1 MDGGYLL
8 TCKSFDPNRII
19 PFGTRFIS
27 VKVLPIPPYGNVLQV
42 WVSEPILKILRRHNS
57 ISPGSIDKVIER
69 NMTLLA
75 LRVHIC
81 RGNGPTLWF
90 TLFLELDRRNFS
102 FLENSDTA
110 GSCMLEED
118 MIKF

>member
-1 MDGGYLL
+1 MSTNLSEL
-8 TCKSFDPNRII
+8 RSKSHHPFRYQAYIGQSSPNN
-19 PFGTRFIS
+19 
-27 VKVLPIPPYGNVLQV
+27 NVLQV
-42 WVSEPILKILRRHNS
+42 WVGEPILKILRRHNS

-81 RGNGPTLWF
+81 SGNGPTLWF
-90 TLFLELDRRNFS
+90 TLFLELNRRNFS

-110 GSCMLEED
+110 GSRMLEED